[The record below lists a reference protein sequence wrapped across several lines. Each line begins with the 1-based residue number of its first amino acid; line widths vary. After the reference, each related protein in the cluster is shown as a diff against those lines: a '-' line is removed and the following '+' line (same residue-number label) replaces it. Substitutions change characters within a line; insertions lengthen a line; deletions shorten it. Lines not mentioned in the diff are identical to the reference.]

1 MGAELYSIV
10 QAWLIRARNDLA
22 LAEFTFEKRDDLLD
36 TAAYHCQQAAEKA
49 VKAFLVSQNIQVPKT
64 HDIRRLIQHAI
75 AASPGFS
82 LFLTDA
88 DLLTPLATEFRYPSD
103 DEAPMPTLVQVQ
115 DALAAA
121 RRIYDFVLSVLP
133 PETHPV

>member
-1 MGAELYSIV
+1 MGADLHSIV

-22 LAEFTFEKRDDLLD
+22 LAEFTFEQRNDLLD

-49 VKAFLVSQNIQVPKT
+49 VKAFVVSQNIQVPKT
-64 HDIRRLIQHAI
+64 HDIRRLIQQAL
-75 AASPGFS
+75 AAKPGFT
-82 LFLTDA
+82 LYFTDA

-103 DEAPMPTLVQVQ
+103 DEAPMPTFVQVQ
-115 DALAAA
+115 EAIAAA

-133 PETHPV
+133 AETHPV

>member
-1 MGAELYSIV
+1 MEAELHSVV

-22 LAEFTFEKRDDLLD
+22 LAEFTFEQRNDLLD

-49 VKAFLVSQNIQVPKT
+49 VKASLVSQNIQVPKT
-64 HDIRRLIQHAI
+64 HDIRRLIQQAL
-75 AASPGFS
+75 AANPGFN
-82 LFLTDA
+82 LFLKDA

-115 DALAAA
+115 DAIAAA
-121 RRIYDFVLSVLP
+121 RRIYDFVLSALP
-133 PETHPV
+133 AENHPV